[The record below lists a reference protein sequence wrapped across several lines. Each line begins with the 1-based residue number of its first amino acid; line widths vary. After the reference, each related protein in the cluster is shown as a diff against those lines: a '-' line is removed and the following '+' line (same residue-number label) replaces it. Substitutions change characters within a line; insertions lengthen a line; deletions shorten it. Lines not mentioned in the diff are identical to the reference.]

1 MFTFPYRT
9 SRFYAERRQRA
20 FSLLEVT
27 IAMGVLSVC
36 LLTTL
41 GLLPVGLN
49 TMRSAMDC
57 TVNAQ
62 IVQRITSEATLT
74 AFINLDSYISAGP
87 YYFDQEGQ
95 KAASPSL
102 RRFAVSLSKVDL
114 STTPI
119 FPGSQYATNLTS
131 DLYAIQAVIT
141 DARSTKSA
149 EPPATYIIYIPNS
162 GG

>member
-1 MFTFPYRT
+1 MFTSTSIT
-9 SRFYAERRQRA
+9 SRFYAKLQQRG
-20 FSLLEVT
+20 FTLLEVT

-49 TMRSAMDC
+49 AMRSAMDC

-62 IVQRITSEATLT
+62 IVQRITSEASLT
-74 AFINLDSYISAGP
+74 AFMNLDTYISAGP

-95 KAASPSL
+95 KASTPSL
-102 RRFAVSLSKVDL
+102 RRFAVSLSKL
-114 STTPI
+114 NFAATPI
-119 FPGSQYATNLTS
+119 FPGSENATNLTS

-141 DARSTKSA
+141 DARSEKSID
-149 EPPATYIIYIPNS
+149 PSTTYIIYIPNS